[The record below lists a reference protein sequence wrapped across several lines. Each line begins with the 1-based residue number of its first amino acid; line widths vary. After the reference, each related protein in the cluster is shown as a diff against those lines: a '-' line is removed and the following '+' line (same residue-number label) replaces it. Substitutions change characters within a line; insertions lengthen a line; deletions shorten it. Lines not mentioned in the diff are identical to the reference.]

1 MDSSSHDEYGNK
13 DHDEFIYKEFVGFSD
28 SEDENAMMIIQ
39 EELEKQEEHVLSFK
53 GSIKG
58 KGVVSW
64 HRIARAKLLYKDYFK
79 PDPTYDE
86 GFFQRHFWMS

>member
-1 MDSSSHDEYGNK
+1 MMIMDSIEEEMDKEEY
-13 DHDEFIYKEFVGFSD
+13 
-28 SEDENAMMIIQ
+28 
-39 EELEKQEEHVLSFK
+39 HVVNFK

-79 PDPTYDE
+79 PNATYHVD
-86 GFFQRHFWMS
+86 FFNVSLDQ